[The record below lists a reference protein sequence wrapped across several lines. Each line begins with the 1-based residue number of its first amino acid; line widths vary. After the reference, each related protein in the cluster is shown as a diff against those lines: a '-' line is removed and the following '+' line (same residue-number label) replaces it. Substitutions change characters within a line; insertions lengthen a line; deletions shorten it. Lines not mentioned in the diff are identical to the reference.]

1 MNSVEPETVEH
12 RARDWQ
18 LWAILGVLALALLAI
33 IWFAQRGERPLAPRT
48 AKTGLPLT
56 RDQQSVDFQT
66 ADLTFEVLPTKQRI
80 NGRAV
85 LGFVVKAPITR
96 LQFDL
101 DPELPISSI
110 EADGRTLDRS
120 AWANDGGLVTVS
132 LPQPKNAGDRLR
144 LAVTYGGRPH
154 VAKRAPWDGGFVWS
168 HTKDG
173 KPWVATAVEGEGCD
187 LFWPCFDNSMVEVG
201 TVTQHIIAPKGLAAP
216 SNGRLLGVDHLSD
229 GRTRWNWEARRP
241 NNYAVAIDVAPYKL
255 AQTSYLS
262 RFGYRMPVQFW
273 YLAGEDKQAQKLLA
287 EMVQTIGFFE
297 ATVGPYPWWDEKM
310 GVVET
315 PHLGMEHQ
323 TINAYG
329 NNYKSAPE
337 GFDWLMNHE
346 FSHEWFGNQLTNADW
361 DDMWLHEGFGSY
373 MQPVTLAWLNGR
385 MGYDAA
391 MFKQRQTI
399 ANKFPIISGRHQTEE
414 QVYDPKTGPGGDIY
428 VKGSWVLHTLRGL
441 IGDQA
446 FWTSVRRE
454 VYGRPDPRPGNFQ
467 PRFGSTTE
475 FEAIASQEAHR
486 SLKWFFDVYLRQAHL
501 PRLVTTQQGTTVN
514 LQWKTPRGL
523 PFPMPIEV
531 DVDGQRQVV
540 SMTSGRGTFTLPSPD
555 SLFTIDPDSKIL
567 RQNDAID
574 RYRDEQEKNR
584 PKTAG

>member
-1 MNSVEPETVEH
+1 MSTDSRTIEH
-12 RARDWQ
+12 RGRDWQ
-18 LWAILGVLALALLAI
+18 LWAILGILALAFAAI
-33 IWFAQRGERPLAPRT
+33 VWFANRKPPELAPRT
-48 AKTGLPLT
+48 AKTGMPLT
-56 RDQQSVDFQT
+56 REQQSVDFQT
-66 ADLTFEVLPTKQRI
+66 ADLTFEVLPSRHRI
-80 NGRAV
+80 NGHAV
-85 LGFVVKAPITR
+85 LGFLVKAPIAK

-101 DPELPISSI
+101 DPELPISAI
-110 EADGRTLDRS
+110 AADGRQLPDS
-120 AWANDGGLVTVS
+120 AWKNDGGLVTVT
-132 LPQPKNAGDRLR
+132 LPQPKNAGDRLS
-144 LAVTYGGRPH
+144 LAVTYGGKPH
-154 VAKRAPWDGGFVWS
+154 VAKRAPWDGGIVWS
-168 HTKDG
+168 QTKQG
-173 KPWVATAVEGEGCD
+173 APWVATAVEGEGCD

-201 TVTQHIIAPKGLAAP
+201 TVTQHIIVPKGLSAP
-216 SNGRLLGVDHLSD
+216 SNGKLLGIDNLPD
-229 GRTRWNWEARRP
+229 GRTRWNWTARHP
-241 NNYAVAIDVAPYKL
+241 NNYAIAIDVAPYKL
-255 AQTSYLS
+255 AKTTYDS
-262 RFGYRMPVQFW
+262 RYGYRMPVEFW
-273 YLAGEDKQAQKLLA
+273 YLPGEDKQAQKLLA

-329 NNYKSAPE
+329 NNYKPAPE

-373 MQPVTLAWLNGR
+373 MQPVSLAWLNGR

-399 ANKFPIISGRHQTEE
+399 ANKFPIVSGRHQTEE

-454 VYGRPDPRPGNFQ
+454 VYGRPDPKPGNFQ
-467 PRFGSTTE
+467 PRFGSTNE

-486 SLKWFFDVYLRQAHL
+486 NLKWFFDVYLRQAHL
-501 PRLVTTQQGTTVN
+501 PRLVTSRLGTSLN
-514 LQWKTPRGL
+514 LQWQTPHGL
-523 PFPMPIEV
+523 PFPMPVEV

-540 SMTSGRGTFTLPSPD
+540 AMASSRGSVTLPNANSVV
-555 SLFTIDPDSKIL
+555 TVDPESKIL

-574 RYRDEQEKNR
+574 RYRDDQASKK
-584 PKTAG
+584 PKTAS

>member
-1 MNSVEPETVEH
+1 M
-12 RARDWQ
+12 
-18 LWAILGVLALALLAI
+18 L
-33 IWFAQRGERPLAPRT
+33 RPSA
-48 AKTGLPLT
+48 G
-56 RDQQSVDFQT
+56 
-66 ADLTFEVLPTKQRI
+66 
-80 NGRAV
+80 
-85 LGFVVKAPITR
+85 
-96 LQFDL
+96 
-101 DPELPISSI
+101 
-110 EADGRTLDRS
+110 RS
-120 AWANDGGLVTVS
+120 ARAEATCSGSGRRSRRVLTWKNDGGLVTVN
-132 LPQPKNAGDRLR
+132 LPAAKNAGERLS
-144 LAVTYGGRPH
+144 LTIVYGGHPH
-154 VAKRAPWDGGFVWS
+154 VAKRAPWDGGIVWS
-168 HTKDG
+168 HTKAG

-201 TVTQHIIAPKGLAAP
+201 TVTQHVIVPAGLAAP
-216 SNGRLLGVDHLSD
+216 ANGRLLGVDNLSD
-229 GRTRWNWEARRP
+229 GRTRWNWQTRRP
-241 NNYAVAIDVAPYKL
+241 NNYAIAIDVAPYKI
-255 AQTSYLS
+255 ARTTYPS
-262 RFGYRMPVQFW
+262 RFGYRMPVDFW
-273 YLAGEDKQAQKLLA
+273 YLPGEEKQAQALLT

-310 GVVET
+310 GVVDT

-329 NNYKSAPE
+329 NNYKPAPE

-346 FSHEWFGNQLTNADW
+346 FSHEWFGNQLTNGDW

-399 ANKFPIISGRHQTEE
+399 ANKFPIVSGRHQTEE
-414 QVYDPKTGPGGDIY
+414 EVYDPKTGPGGDIY

-454 VYGRPDPRPGNFQ
+454 VYGRPDPKPGNFQ

-486 SLKWFFDVYLRQAHL
+486 NLKWFFDVYLRQAHL
-501 PRLVTTQQGTTVN
+501 PRLVTTQQGATVN

-540 SMTSGRGTFTLPSPD
+540 PMTSGRGTFTLPSPN